1 MNVLDSL
8 IREAGYLGVESQA
21 GDAGVGEVVGG
32 GNVDLAH
39 SPLHRHFARALR
51 IARNSVH
58 AREVVARAERNQRQR
73 SAAQVETAQ
82 RSIEGPISAANHHT
96 IEAATRTL
104 GRFAR
109 QIFRTEARV
118 CLNIGTQI
126 AEMPLHIADMAL
138 GAATSRGRVVNDSQT
153 HGCAKCIVTP

>member
-8 IREAGYLGVESQA
+8 IREAGNLGVESQA

-39 SPLHRHFARALR
+39 SSLHRHFARALR

-58 AREVVARAERNQRQR
+58 AREVVARSERNQRQR
-73 SAAQVETAQ
+73 SAAQVEAAQ

-104 GRFAR
+104 RRFAR
-109 QIFRTEARV
+109 QICRSYA
-118 CLNIGTQI
+118 
-126 AEMPLHIADMAL
+126 PL
-138 GAATSRGRVVNDSQT
+138 
-153 HGCAKCIVTP
+153 